1 MAESLGAECAD
12 TLVDQPPSPERR
24 EADLGFSYRHTRLD
38 SDNASRDPM
47 QMNTT
52 ATPTSFRLL
61 QTRSA
66 SLVVAAMLAA
76 PALAAVAAV
85 PPPGARPA
93 LAAASSPA
101 ATGTGAPVR
110 LVDAKVAMPEAA
122 RPHTAVI
129 SVDRAA
135 LEALAASGGGAIID
149 FPLGPNRRE
158 TLALAPIEALE
169 QGAAVAMERNA
180 AGELVERRIEV
191 GGAFLAGSVVGF
203 EGSHA
208 FIAASDAG
216 TFGYVEVGEKTYI
229 ISSGPLGARLPTVS
243 YDLSAMPEGVIETTA
258 WTCGVADPA
267 EAPVVPEGGI
277 AGTNPCRQIRVAYE
291 TDYEFTQLFGG
302 NGSAAAGYIATLAS
316 SLTSIYQRDVNARL
330 SASYVRLWID
340 PFDPWTGTS
349 TSAQLNEFRGHW
361 ESFMTTVPRDLA
373 HFLSGRGLGG
383 GIAYLPGL
391 CAGAGF
397 GLSANLAGFYPTP
410 LLDNNGQN
418 WDMYVVSHELGHNFG
433 APHTHN
439 YNPPLDGCG
448 SSPADCTAAD
458 QDIGTIMSYCHLCSG
473 GVSNIKLKF
482 HPGNIASIDAHL
494 AGTSCNYTGPA
505 RAPVA
510 VADTAATF
518 SNVPVTLDV
527 LANDLEFNCESVV
540 IELFQNPTPNGGTVT
555 RSVGTGPGGRDQLVY
570 LMPSDSFGGTDT
582 FTYRIKDPTQQ
593 WINGTVNV
601 GVTALRAPENPINA
615 LAQLDAKYYALT
627 TPSVLPNYSTI
638 APYLTTTVAQVNYAS
653 TNGNFANSTR
663 SENLGA
669 LYTGWVDIPASGQWT
684 FFLSSDDGSRL
695 SVGSTVV
702 VDHDGVHGFTEKSGS
717 IGLAAGR
724 HALRIEFFER
734 SGGAGLVASWQ
745 GPGVAKAPIPT
756 ANLLRGGVDSPADVD
771 NDGFVNAAD
780 VAAILNAWGTANA
793 AFDLNADGVVS
804 GADLTIVLN
813 AWTG

>member
-1 MAESLGAECAD
+1 MTSANTFLNALTNDRASFTATRVLRMHSIGGLLAAAVATAALGA
-12 TLVDQPPSPERR
+12 
-24 EADLGFSYRHTRLD
+24 
-38 SDNASRDPM
+38 
-47 QMNTT
+47 
-52 ATPTSFRLL
+52 
-61 QTRSA
+61 
-66 SLVVAAMLAA
+66 
-76 PALAAVAAV
+76 AAV
-85 PPPGARPA
+85 PPGKSAPHLASASEPVQGAPA
-93 LAAASSPA
+93 
-101 ATGTGAPVR
+101 APVR
-110 LVDAKVAMPEAA
+110 VIDSKVAMPDAA

-135 LEALAASGGGAIID
+135 LESLAQAGGGAIID
-149 FPLGPNRRE
+149 FPLGPNRVE
-158 TLALAPIEALE
+158 TLALAPVEAIEP
-169 QGAAVAMERNA
+169 GAAVAMQRNE
-180 AGELVERRIEV
+180 AGELVERPVEV
-191 GGAFLAGSVVGF
+191 RGAFLAGSVVGF

-208 FIAASDAG
+208 FLAASDAG

-243 YDLSAMPEGVIETTA
+243 YDLTAMPEGVIETQA
-258 WTCGVADPA
+258 WTCGTEDSKIPA
-267 EAPVVPEGGI
+267 EVPEGGI
-277 AGTNPCRQIRVAYE
+277 AGTNPCRQVRVAYE

-330 SASYVRLWID
+330 SASYLRLWID

-361 ESFMTTVPRDLA
+361 DSFMLTVPRDLA

-391 CAGAGF
+391 CAGAAYGV
-397 GLSANLAGFYPTP
+397 SANLAGFYPTP

-448 SSPADCTAAD
+448 LSPADCTAAD

-494 AGTSCNYTGPA
+494 ASTSCNYTGPA

-510 VADTAATF
+510 IADTASTF
-518 SNVPVTLDV
+518 SNVPVTIDV
-527 LANDLEFNCESVV
+527 LANDLEFNCESVF

-582 FTYRIKDPTQQ
+582 FTYRIKDTTQQ
-593 WINGTVNV
+593 WINGTVSV
-601 GVTALRAPENPINA
+601 AVTALRAPENPINA
-615 LAQLDAKYYALT
+615 VAQLEAKYYALT
-627 TPSVLPNYSTI
+627 SPTVLPAFASLT
-638 APYLTTTVAQVNYAS
+638 PYLTTSVPQLNYAS
-653 TNGNFANSTR
+653 GNGTFANSTR
-663 SENLGA
+663 SDNVGA
-669 LYTGWVDIPASGQWT
+669 LYTGWIDIPTSGQWT
-684 FFLSSDDGSRL
+684 FFLSSDEGSKL
-695 SVGSTVV
+695 SIGSTVV
-702 VDHDGVHGFTEKSGS
+702 INHDGIHTFTEKSGT

-724 HALRIEFFER
+724 HAFRVEFFER
-734 SGGAGLVASWQ
+734 TGAAGLVASWQ

-756 ANLLRGGVDSPADVD
+756 ANLLRGGVDSPADLN
-771 NDGFVNAAD
+771 NDGFVNASD
-780 VAAILNAWGTANA
+780 VAIVLNAWGTSTA
-793 AFDLNADGVVS
+793 AYDLNADGVVS